1 MPAREL
7 RSSPSMKLLYP
18 KAVGGAALPLRR
30 KDELR
35 DEELVLRGV
44 EIDPKRL
51 EEYCRV
57 CTFEIRD
64 VVPVTYPHLL
74 AFPLAMELM
83 TAGDFPF
90 PVMGLVHIENRI
102 EQLRPLGAGE
112 KLDLSVRAENLRDHD
127 KGRQFDIV
135 ADASADGEAVWRGSS
150 TYLHRGGG
158 GGGGSK
164 NGDRDEPP
172 EPQATLNVPGDVGRR
187 YGAVSGDRNPIHL
200 YPLTARLFGMKRPIA
215 HGMWMKA
222 RCLAM
227 LDADLPDA
235 YSAEVRFKLPAYIPG
250 KLSFASG
257 AGRFSLHDAENEKP
271 HLTGMISGPEG

>member
-1 MPAREL
+1 MASREL
-7 RSSPSMKLLYP
+7 RSSPSMKRLYP

-35 DEELVLRGV
+35 DDELVLRGV
-44 EIDPKRL
+44 EIDRRRL

-74 AFPLAMELM
+74 AFPLSMQLM

-102 EQLRPLGAGE
+102 EQLRPIGVGE
-112 KLDLSVRAENLRDHD
+112 RLDVRVRAADLRPHD
-127 KGRQFDIV
+127 KGSQFDVIAHV
-135 ADASADGEAVWRGSS
+135 DADGEPAWRASS

-158 GGGGSK
+158 GSGSK
-164 NGDRDEPP
+164 NGERDEPP

-200 YPLTARLFGMKRPIA
+200 YPLTARMFGMKRPIA

-227 LDADLPDA
+227 LDAGLPTA
-235 YSAEVRFKLPAYIPG
+235 YAAEVRFKLPAYIPG
-250 KLSFASG
+250 KLSFASDG
-257 AGRFSLHDAENEKP
+257 QSFSLHDGDNEKP
-271 HLTGMISGPEG
+271 HLTGMISAPRG